1 MKASKVL
8 EVATYAGRIILENG
22 GETYRVEDTVCRIC
36 EAYGFEAQCFA
47 TITGII
53 SSVKDRDGKPVAL
66 TERITT
72 RTTNLDKI
80 HKVNAVAREISN
92 FSPDELMLLIK
103 QIDSGLTYSEM
114 KVFIAHCL
122 GAASF
127 SGMFG
132 GTPKDF
138 LGAFIIGGGIY
149 FLKRISDKIELNPYL
164 MYSAGGCMASV
175 LAFLFFKLNIITSVD
190 ITTIGS
196 IMLLVPGMAIT
207 NAIRD
212 IIAGDLVAGM
222 ARAAE
227 AMIIATCLAIGS
239 GAALSTLLN

>member
-80 HKVNAVAREISN
+80 HKVNAVAREITN
-92 FSPDELMLLIK
+92 FSPDELMSVIRH
-103 QIDSGLTYSEM
+103 IDSGLTYSEM

-149 FLKRISDKIELNPYL
+149 FLKKISDKIELNPYL
-164 MYSAGGCMASV
+164 MYSAGGCLASV

-222 ARAAE
+222 ARGAE

-239 GAALSTLLN
+239 GTALSALLN

>member
-1 MKASKVL
+1 VKASKVL